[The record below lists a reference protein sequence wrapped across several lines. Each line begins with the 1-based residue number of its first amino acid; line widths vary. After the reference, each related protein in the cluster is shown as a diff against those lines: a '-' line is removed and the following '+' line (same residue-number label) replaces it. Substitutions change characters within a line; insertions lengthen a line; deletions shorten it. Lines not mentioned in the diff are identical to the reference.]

1 MFQYKNY
8 ITIFYNVAYCEREQ
22 AKQNKLK
29 WNPDKKFWFSK
40 HQIVNNEHLLST
52 NGICT
57 LFPIVKYKFD
67 YDYEQNVKDKIF
79 DEVNNYIAQKKYENE
94 HKEEI
99 EQQKEEETLKRII
112 LKENKNKNNN
122 SITIEI

>member
-1 MFQYKNY
+1 MSQYKNY
-8 ITIFYNVAYCEREQ
+8 ITIFYNVAYCERDK

-40 HQIVNNEHLLST
+40 HEIVNCERLKSSDGL
-52 NGICT
+52 CP

-67 YDYEQNVKDKIF
+67 YDYDQNIKDKIF
-79 DEVNNYIAQKKYENE
+79 EEVNNYIAQKKYEIE
-94 HKEEI
+94 HKDEI

-112 LKENKNKNNN
+112 LKEKKKIN